1 VSQLKNRLIVA
12 AWGIPLLLALAVIG
26 NWVFALAVAMVA
38 VVSQREFYKLKGLE
52 GFPGWIALATGWL
65 LPLTAHFYS
74 FKGLFLVMLTGF
86 IIISLYLP
94 ALKLKDIQAR
104 FGIIMTG
111 VIYPSLFLA
120 FLSMIRDADY
130 GNKFGGAWVI
140 LFIITTIWV
149 CDTAA
154 YFGGTRFGKNKLAPV
169 VSPNKTW
176 EGAAFGFFGAFLW
189 AIIVSHVL
197 QPMLSMQDCIII
209 AVIIGTVG
217 QLGDLVES
225 SFKRSARV
233 KDTGTIFGA
242 HGGMFDRF
250 DSLIAATPVIFIYFV
265 LMGKI

>member
-1 VSQLKNRLIVA
+1 MSQLKNRLIVA
-12 AWGIPLLLALAVIG
+12 TWGIPLLIALAVIG
-26 NWVFALAVAMVA
+26 HWVFALAVAIVA
-38 VVSQREFYKLKGLE
+38 VVSQWEFYKLKELG
-52 GFPGWIALATGWL
+52 GFPVWIALATGWL
-65 LPLTAHFYS
+65 LPLTSHFYS
-74 FKGLFLVMLTGF
+74 FKGLFLVMLMGF
-86 IIISLYLP
+86 IVIAMYIP

-130 GNKFGGAWVI
+130 GYKFGGAWVI

-154 YFGGTRFGKNKLAPV
+154 YFGGTKFGRNKLAPV

-176 EGAAFGFFGAFLW
+176 EGAAFGFFGALLW
-189 AIIVSHVL
+189 AIIASQILHPL
-197 QPMLSMQDCIII
+197 LTMWECIII
-209 AVIIGTVG
+209 AVIIGAVG
-217 QLGDLVES
+217 QMGDLVES

-250 DSLIAATPVIFIYFV
+250 DSLIAATPVIFIFFV
-265 LMGKI
+265 LSGKI